1 MRSYIT
7 RRVILMI
14 PTLIL
19 VTVLVFLMVRFVPGS
34 ILDLMVSDHAGESGT
49 DIETVKAALK
59 TNLGLDVPVYTQ
71 YGRWVG
77 VLPQKDGGFHGVLQG
92 DLGISLWT
100 NRNIVTE
107 IASRIPI
114 SLELGTIAL
123 VTAMLIAFPIGIYSA
138 IRQDTIGDYFGR
150 SFAIMLISVPSFW
163 IGTLVV
169 VLPSIWWNWSP
180 AMEYIPISKNF
191 GANIVQ
197 FLIPGIIMGTAMA
210 GGTMRMTRTM
220 MLEVLRQDYIKTAW
234 SKGLKERAVV
244 VRHAMKNAMI
254 PVVTIV
260 GAQIPVLIGGSVI
273 MEQIFV
279 LPGIGRY
286 MIDAIGQRDYPII
299 SGVNLMMASI
309 VLVLILLVDM
319 SYALLDPRI
328 RYR

>member
-1 MRSYIT
+1 
-7 RRVILMI
+7 MI

-19 VTVLVFLMVRFVPGS
+19 VTILVFLMVRFVPGS
-34 ILDLMVSDHAGESGT
+34 ILDMMISDHAGESGT
-49 DIETVKAALK
+49 DYETMKAALK
-59 TNLGLDVPVYTQ
+59 VNLGLDAPVYTQ
-71 YGRWVG
+71 YGRWMG

-92 DLGISLWT
+92 NLGTSLWT
-100 NRNIVTE
+100 NRDIVHE
-107 IASRIPI
+107 ILIRIPI

-123 VTAMLIAFPIGIYSA
+123 ITGLLIAFPIGIYSA
-138 IRQDTIGDYFGR
+138 IRQDTTGDYLGR
-150 SFAIMLISVPSFW
+150 SFAIFCIAVPGFW
-163 IGTLVV
+163 LGTLVF

-180 AMEYIPISKNF
+180 PVEYIPITKDF
-191 GANIVQ
+191 GANFMQ
-197 FLIPGIIMGTAMA
+197 FLIPGVIMGMAMS

-220 MLEVLRQDYIKTAW
+220 MLEVLRQDYVRTAW
-234 SKGLKERAVV
+234 SKGLRERAVII
-244 VRHAMKNAMI
+244 RHALKNAMI
-254 PVVTIV
+254 PVITVI

-299 SGVNLMMASI
+299 SGINLMMASI
-309 VLVLILLVDM
+309 VLVIILLVDM